1 MTQRYHMMETK
12 KRIGMLIDCDNA
24 SPYAI
29 KGILKELSK
38 NGEVI
43 IKNAYGNWNNNHLN
57 GWASKLLDHTIKPI
71 QQFDYTKG
79 KNATDIAMV
88 IDAMDLMYTKN
99 LDGFAL
105 ITSDS
110 DFTPLAMR
118 LMSNGISVYGFGEK
132 KTPQAFI
139 NACSQFIFTENLE
152 KEVNTSKRPLK
163 VTASTPEQVKT
174 LLEDE
179 SLMEY
184 ITDAIHATSD
194 ENGFSFISAVGIYLS
209 NNSSFSFVNYGYNN
223 LSALIKDIPFCETM
237 KEENSPQYKV
247 RLKNQDTSQTTTLKD
262 EGKIN
267 AVLDD
272 YEFMDWLYAGLKT
285 SSDDDG
291 WINTAQLGIYLS
303 NNFSFSPVNYGYQKL
318 GGLLRDIPFL
328 ETKMENNNTILF
340 VREK

>member
-1 MTQRYHMMETK
+1 MIEQK

-38 NGEVI
+38 DGEVI
-43 IKNAYGNWNNNHLN
+43 IKNAYGNWNNKHLN
-57 GWASKLLDHTIKPI
+57 GWAGKLLEHAIKPI

-118 LMSNGISVYGFGEK
+118 LMSNGIAVYGFGEK

-152 KEVNTSKRPLK
+152 KEAGKSKRFSTK
-163 VTASTPEQVKT
+163 AQITTPEQIEKLTSDET
-174 LLEDE
+174 LLE
-179 SLMEY
+179 L
-184 ITDAIHATSD
+184 ITDAINATSD
-194 ENGFSFISAVGIYLS
+194 ENGLSFISAVGIYLS
-209 NNSSFSFVNYGYNN
+209 NNSSFSFINYGYNN
-223 LSALIKDIPFCETM
+223 LTALLKDIPFFETVQ
-237 KEENSPQYKV
+237 EENSPQYKV
-247 RLKNQDTSQTTTLKD
+247 RVKEQYKEKEEVSDSTH
-262 EGKIN
+262 KID

-272 YEFMDWLYAGLKT
+272 YEFMDLLYTGMSHT
-285 SSDDDG
+285 SDDDG

-303 NNFSFSPVNYGYQKL
+303 NNSSFSPVNYGYQKL